1 MAKEKNY
8 LLESERNIFLTGKAG
23 TGKTYNIKQY
33 VEKMESEGK
42 KVLVCA
48 PTGTAAVNAGG
59 ETCHSLLG
67 IPIPCYGVSISKTP
81 ASKIKI
87 LAGADAIIIDEVSM
101 MRNDAFSYAIRVI
114 RKAEKL
120 KGSRIRII
128 LTGDFSQLPPV
139 VPKKEEKM
147 LKKFGYDLSGYAF
160 TTKEWGSLNL
170 KVVEL
175 TKIYRQEEVEFIENL
190 AKVRDCDA
198 SSLDYFNQFVDES
211 YGMEIVEEER
221 VFSFDDLED
230 DEEFNPFQ
238 DEDEEFEE
246 QQLECNEEDEEKPI
260 NPKLLDADCIVL
272 CGTNAEAER
281 INRAYLDS
289 MESMLMAYQSSKKGR
304 NNSSDIDDIIL
315 MKEGCKVM
323 FTVND
328 VIRNRYQNG
337 TMGKV
342 TMCHKD
348 HVSVRL
354 EDGTLVSVYPHEYTS
369 YSYKITGGEL
379 TKSKVGSIKQIP
391 LKIAA
396 AVTIHKS
403 QGKTFDKAIISP
415 SVFASGQL
423 YVALSRV
430 RTPEG
435 IILTEPI
442 TEKALVENKIVSD
455 FYNNSF
461 SYELPK
467 KTTRSKTVLSTEEL
481 DEKSSKEAKKTT
493 SKKTTSSRKTT
504 KAKPTSTKK
513 ATTTKKVAKSTPKKS
528 STKTASASK
537 KVATKG
543 KKTSTKQTSKATKT
557 TSKPKSTSKKS
568 TTNVKKVTSKTTRK
582 TTKKSTK

>member
-1 MAKEKNY
+1 MAKTKNY
-8 LLESERNIFLTGKAG
+8 LLESDRNIFLTGKAG

-33 VEKMESEGK
+33 VDKMESEGK

-81 ASKIKI
+81 SNKVKI
-87 LAGADAIIIDEVSM
+87 LAEADAIVIDEVSM
-101 MRNDAFSYAIRVI
+101 LRNDAFSYAIRVI
-114 RKAEKL
+114 KKAERQ
-120 KGSRIRII
+120 KGGRIRII

-190 AKVRDCDA
+190 AKVRDCDV

-211 YGMEIVEEER
+211 YGMEVEDKTSEEK

-230 DEEFNPFQ
+230 DLEENLENNFEYN
-238 DEDEEFEE
+238 EDEI
-246 QQLECNEEDEEKPI
+246 QEEDEKPI
-260 NPKLLDADCIVL
+260 NPKLLNADCIVL

-281 INRAYLDS
+281 INRAYLESID
-289 MESMLMAYQSSKKGR
+289 SMLMAYQSSKKGR
-304 NNSSDIDDIIL
+304 NSSSDIDDIIL

-328 VIRNRYQNG
+328 VVRNRYQNG

-369 YSYKITGGEL
+369 YSYKVTGGEL
-379 TKSKVGSIKQIP
+379 TKSKIGAIKQLP

-403 QGKTFDKAIISP
+403 QGKTFEKAIISP

-430 RTPEG
+430 KSPEG
-435 IILTEPI
+435 LILTKPI
-442 TEKALVENKIVSD
+442 TEKALVDNPLVSS
-455 FYNNSF
+455 FYNKDF
-461 SYELPK
+461 TYELPK
-467 KTTRSKTVLSTEEL
+467 KSTKSKTVLSTEEL
-481 DEKSSKEAKKTT
+481 DAKPSKKKKETTKKKSTPKKASTTKKTTT
-493 SKKTTSSRKTT
+493 SKKVT
-504 KAKPTSTKK
+504 TKK
-513 ATTTKKVAKSTPKKS
+513 ATTKKTS
-528 STKTASASK
+528 
-537 KVATKG
+537 ATKRTTTKQTSTTKSKG
-543 KKTSTKQTSKATKT
+543 TIKKTSTRVKKATPKT
-557 TSKPKSTSKKS
+557 
-568 TTNVKKVTSKTTRK
+568 TTRK
-582 TTKKSTK
+582 STKKSTKNTTKS

>member
-8 LLESERNIFLTGKAG
+8 LLESDRNIFLTGKAG

-33 VEKMESEGK
+33 VDKMESEGK

-48 PTGTAAVNAGG
+48 PTGTAAVNVGG
-59 ETCHSLLG
+59 ETCHSLFG

-81 ASKIKI
+81 SNKIKI
-87 LAGADAIIIDEVSM
+87 LAEADAIVIDEVSM
-101 MRNDAFSYAIRVI
+101 LRDDAFSYAIRVI
-114 RKAEKL
+114 KKAERQ

-160 TTKEWGSLNL
+160 TTKEWSSLNL

-175 TKIYRQEEVEFIENL
+175 TKIYRQEEEEFIENL
-190 AKVRDCDA
+190 AKIRDLDVSA
-198 SSLDYFNQFVDES
+198 IDYFNQFVDES
-211 YGMEIVEEER
+211 YGMEVEYKVSEEK
-221 VFSFDDLED
+221 VFSFDDLEENLEND
-230 DEEFNPFQ
+230 V
-238 DEDEEFEE
+238 
-246 QQLECNEEDEEKPI
+246 ECNEDEIQEEDERPI
-260 NPKLLDADCIVL
+260 NPKLLNADCVVL

-281 INRAYLDS
+281 INRDYLDS
-289 MESMLMAYQSSKKGR
+289 IESTLVAYQSSKKGR
-304 NNSSDIDDIIL
+304 NNSSNIDDIIL
-315 MKEGCKVM
+315 IKEGCKVM

-328 VIRNRYQNG
+328 VIKNRYQNG

-354 EDGTLVSVYPHEYTS
+354 DDGTLVSVYPHEYTS
-369 YSYKITGGEL
+369 YSYKIAGGEL
-379 TKSKVGSIKQIP
+379 TKSKIGSVKQIP

-415 SVFASGQL
+415 SVFAAGQL

-430 RTPEG
+430 RNPEG

-442 TEKALVENKIVSD
+442 TEKAFVENKIVND
-455 FYNNSF
+455 FYNKGF

-467 KTTRSKTVLSTEEL
+467 KTTRSKTALSTEEL
-481 DEKSSKEAKKTT
+481 DTKSSKKQKETTKKKSTPKKTSAAKKTT
-493 SKKTTSSRKTT
+493 TKKKVT
-504 KAKPTSTKK
+504 TKK
-513 ATTTKKVAKSTPKKS
+513 ATT
-528 STKTASASK
+528 
-537 KVATKG
+537 
-543 KKTSTKQTSKATKT
+543 KKTSTTKSKNTTKQKSTKVKKATPKT
-557 TSKPKSTSKKS
+557 TTH
-568 TTNVKKVTSKTTRK
+568 K
-582 TTKKSTK
+582 TTKKSTKNTIKS

>member
-1 MAKEKNY
+1 MANKKNY
-8 LLESERNIFLTGKAG
+8 LIDSDRNIFLTGKAG

-33 VEKMESEGK
+33 VDKMENEGK

-48 PTGTAAVNAGG
+48 PTGTAAVNVGG

-81 ASKIKI
+81 SNKIKI
-87 LAGADAIIIDEVSM
+87 LSEADAIVIDEVSM
-101 MRNDAFSYAIRVI
+101 LRNDAFSYAIRVI
-114 RKAEKL
+114 KKAERQ

-160 TTKEWGSLNL
+160 TTKEWSSLNL

-175 TKIYRQEEVEFIENL
+175 TKIYRQEEEEFIENL
-190 AKVRDCDA
+190 AKIRDCDVSA
-198 SSLDYFNQFVDES
+198 LDYFNQFVDES
-211 YGMEIVEEER
+211 YGMEVEDKASEEK

-230 DEEFNPFQ
+230 DLEENLENDF
-238 DEDEEFEE
+238 
-246 QQLECNEEDEEKPI
+246 ECNEDEIQEEDEKPI

-289 MESMLMAYQSSKKGR
+289 MESTLVAYQSSKKGR

-315 MKEGCKVM
+315 IKEGCKVM

-328 VIRNRYQNG
+328 VIKNRYQNG

-369 YSYKITGGEL
+369 YSYKVTGGEL

-403 QGKTFDKAIISP
+403 QGKTFEKAIISP

-430 RTPEG
+430 KSPEG
-435 IILTEPI
+435 LILTKPI
-442 TEKALVENKIVSD
+442 TEKALVDNPLVSS
-455 FYNNSF
+455 FYNKDF
-461 SYELPK
+461 TYELPK
-467 KTTRSKTVLSTEEL
+467 KSTRSKTVLSTEEL
-481 DEKSSKEAKKTT
+481 DAKPTKKVTKKVSKKKSTPKKAST
-493 SKKTTSSRKTT
+493 SKKTTTT
-504 KAKPTSTKK
+504 KKVVTKK
-513 ATTTKKVAKSTPKKS
+513 ATT
-528 STKTASASK
+528 
-537 KVATKG
+537 
-543 KKTSTKQTSKATKT
+543 KKTSATKRTTTKQTSTTK
-557 TSKPKSTSKKS
+557 SKGTIKKKS
-568 TTNVKKVTSKTTRK
+568 TRVKKATPKTTTHK
-582 TTKKSTK
+582 STKKSTKNITKG

>member
-8 LLESERNIFLTGKAG
+8 LLESDRNIFLTGKAG

-33 VEKMESEGK
+33 VDKMESEGK

-48 PTGTAAVNAGG
+48 PTGTAAVNVGG

-81 ASKIKI
+81 SNKIKI
-87 LAGADAIIIDEVSM
+87 LAEADAIVIDEVSM
-101 MRNDAFSYAIRVI
+101 LRNDAFSYAIRVI
-114 RKAEKL
+114 KKAERQ
-120 KGSRIRII
+120 KGNRIRII

-160 TTKEWGSLNL
+160 TTKEWSSLNL

-175 TKIYRQEEVEFIENL
+175 TKIYRQEEEEFIENL
-190 AKVRDCDA
+190 AKIRDLDVSA
-198 SSLDYFNQFVDES
+198 IDYFNQFVDES
-211 YGMEIVEEER
+211 YDMEVEDKVSEEK
-221 VFSFDDLED
+221 VFSFEDLED
-230 DEEFNPFQ
+230 DLEENLENDF
-238 DEDEEFEE
+238 
-246 QQLECNEEDEEKPI
+246 ECNEDEIQEEDEKPI
-260 NPKLLDADCIVL
+260 NPKLLNADCVVL

-289 MESMLMAYQSSKKGR
+289 MESTLVAYQSSKKGR

-315 MKEGCKVM
+315 IKEGCKVM

-328 VIRNRYQNG
+328 VIKNRYQNG

-379 TKSKVGSIKQIP
+379 TKSKIGAVKQLP

-396 AVTIHKS
+396 AITIHKS
-403 QGKTFDKAIISP
+403 QGKTFEKAIISP
-415 SVFASGQL
+415 SVFASD
-423 YVALSRV
+423 R
-430 RTPEG
+430 
-435 IILTEPI
+435 
-442 TEKALVENKIVSD
+442 
-455 FYNNSF
+455 
-461 SYELPK
+461 
-467 KTTRSKTVLSTEEL
+467 
-481 DEKSSKEAKKTT
+481 KS
-493 SKKTTSSRKTT
+493 
-504 KAKPTSTKK
+504 
-513 ATTTKKVAKSTPKKS
+513 V
-528 STKTASASK
+528 
-537 KVATKG
+537 V
-543 KKTSTKQTSKATKT
+543 
-557 TSKPKSTSKKS
+557 
-568 TTNVKKVTSKTTRK
+568 
-582 TTKKSTK
+582 

>member
-1 MAKEKNY
+1 MAKIKNY
-8 LLESERNIFLTGKAG
+8 LLESDRNIFLTGKAG

-33 VEKMESEGK
+33 VDKMENEGK

-48 PTGTAAVNAGG
+48 PTGTAAVNVGG

-81 ASKIKI
+81 SNKIKI
-87 LAGADAIIIDEVSM
+87 LSEADAIVIDEVSM

-114 RKAEKL
+114 KKAERQ

-190 AKVRDCDA
+190 AKVRDCDV

-211 YGMEIVEEER
+211 YGMEVEDKVSEEK

-230 DEEFNPFQ
+230 DLEENLENDF
-238 DEDEEFEE
+238 
-246 QQLECNEEDEEKPI
+246 ECNEDEIQEEDEKPI
-260 NPKLLDADCIVL
+260 NPKLLNADCIVL

-281 INRAYLDS
+281 INRAYLESIDS
-289 MESMLMAYQSSKKGR
+289 LGRPYYSSKKGR
-304 NNSSDIDDIIL
+304 NNSSDIDDIIY

-328 VIRNRYQNG
+328 VVRNRYQNG

-354 EDGTLVSVYPHEYTS
+354 EDGTLVSVYPHEYTT

-379 TKSKVGSIKQIP
+379 TKSKIGAIKQLP

-403 QGKTFDKAIISP
+403 QGKTFEKAIISP

-430 RTPEG
+430 KSPEG
-435 IILTEPI
+435 LILTKPI
-442 TEKALVENKIVSD
+442 TEKALVENNLVSD
-455 FYNNSF
+455 FYNKGF
-461 SYELPK
+461 TYELPK
-467 KTTRSKTVLSTEEL
+467 KSTKSKTVLSTEEL
-481 DEKSSKEAKKTT
+481 DAKPSKKKKETTKKKSTPKKASTTKKTTT
-493 SKKTTSSRKTT
+493 SKKVT
-504 KAKPTSTKK
+504 TKK
-513 ATTTKKVAKSTPKKS
+513 ATTKKTS
-528 STKTASASK
+528 
-537 KVATKG
+537 ATKRTTTKQTSTTKSKG
-543 KKTSTKQTSKATKT
+543 TIKKTSTRVKKATPKT
-557 TSKPKSTSKKS
+557 
-568 TTNVKKVTSKTTRK
+568 TTRK
-582 TTKKSTK
+582 STKKSTKNTTKS